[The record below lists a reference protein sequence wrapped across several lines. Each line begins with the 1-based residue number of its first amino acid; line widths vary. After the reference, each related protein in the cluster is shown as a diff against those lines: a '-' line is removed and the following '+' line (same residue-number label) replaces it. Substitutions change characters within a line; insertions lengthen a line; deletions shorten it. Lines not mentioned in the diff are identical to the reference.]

1 MKTYNRRTFVCTLLA
16 FSLALPLSLNPA
28 SALIKQQRSVVK
40 IPLEKKDNKP
50 ASKLEIIAAVKSK
63 YSGKIEIL
71 SIRKQHKSHGKNC
84 HHVKM
89 LDSKGEFIEIQVG
102 CKK

>member
-1 MKTYNRRTFVCTLLA
+1 MKTYNRRTLIYTLLSFVIA
-16 FSLALPLSLNPA
+16 IPLALNSA
-28 SALIKQQRSVVK
+28 SALIKQRSVIK
-40 IPLEKKDNKP
+40 IPLHKKENKP

-71 SIRKQHKSHGKNC
+71 SIRKKDKSYGKNC

-102 CKK
+102 CDK